1 MCVLLS
7 PRVQEASAETPRTP
21 IPANQPELTNV
32 PMEQEPPT
40 HAANV
45 WGWVAQQL
53 TVDNEN
59 PNRRTFPNSSP
70 EAHVAADLITRAWD

>member
-7 PRVQEASAETPRTP
+7 PRVHESPTETPRAPTP
-21 IPANQPELTNV
+21 VNQPEPTNV
-32 PMEQEPPT
+32 PMEQKPPT
-40 HAANV
+40 HSSDV

-53 TVDNEN
+53 SAISEN

-70 EAHVAADLITRAWD
+70 EAH